1 MNENGWFYRFA
12 ARSLW
17 CMLGFIFLLV
27 GLGLFI
33 GFAVDGM
40 PWRSLAAALL
50 LVLAGLMCY
59 AADAVRRRRSDAIRR
74 DGVETEGVVEKVV
87 LHRGVKIKTR
97 AVYLTECD
105 AMHPCTVHF
114 RYSCGGRA
122 YRGRSEWLWEKPR
135 WQPGD
140 RCRVL
145 ADPTRPDRS
154 VGPV

>member
-33 GFAVDGM
+33 GFALDGM
-40 PWRSLAAALL
+40 PPRSLAAALL
-50 LVLAGLMCY
+50 VLAGLLCY
-59 AADAVRRRRSDAIRR
+59 GADAVRRRRSDAIRR
-74 DGVETEGVVEKVV
+74 EGVEAEGVVEKVV
-87 LHRGVKIKTR
+87 LHRGVKVKTK
-97 AVYLTECD
+97 VLNLTGRS
-105 AMHPCTVHF
+105 ALHPYTVHF
-114 RYSCGGRA
+114 RYSCGGRE
-122 YRGRSEWLWEKPR
+122 YQGRSEWFWEKPR

-145 ADPTRPDRS
+145 TAPACPARS